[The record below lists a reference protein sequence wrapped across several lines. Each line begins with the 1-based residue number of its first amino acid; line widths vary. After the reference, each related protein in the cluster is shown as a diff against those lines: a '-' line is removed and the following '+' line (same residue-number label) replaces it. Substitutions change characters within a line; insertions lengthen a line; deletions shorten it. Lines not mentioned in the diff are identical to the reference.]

1 MRLIM
6 GKKSSRVNL
15 FGNVFMTLGER
26 LREERERLGKSQP
39 VFAAIADT
47 TKQTLFSWESGKT
60 APDGFQ
66 LAALAAAG
74 TDVLYVITGSRDPE
88 LPALDTS
95 ERLLIDNYRRC
106 GSEGRAHLV
115 QTSALLAAG
124 MGAPNAPAAQPRG
137 SVVKV
142 SARGGHAAGRD
153 MTISNNTPGRTETDG
168 SAKGGK
174 PVRPRGRP

>member
-1 MRLIM
+1 
-6 GKKSSRVNL
+6 
-15 FGNVFMTLGER
+15 MTLGDR
-26 LREERERLGKSQP
+26 LREERERLGQSQP
-39 VFAAIADT
+39 VFAAIANT
-47 TKQTLFSWESGKT
+47 TKRTLFSWEEGKT

-74 TDVLYVITGSRDPE
+74 TDVLYVITGSRDPD

-95 ERLLIDNYRRC
+95 ERLLVDNYRRC
-106 GSEGRAHLV
+106 GPEGRAHLV

-153 MTISNNTPGRTETDG
+153 MTISNNPGRTATDG

-174 PVRPRGRP
+174 PARPRGRP

>member
-1 MRLIM
+1 M
-6 GKKSSRVNL
+6 
-15 FGNVFMTLGER
+15 FMTLGDR
-26 LREERERLGKSQP
+26 LREERERLGHSQP
-39 VFAAIADT
+39 VFAAFANT
-47 TKQTLFSWESGKT
+47 TKRTLFSWEEGKT

-66 LAALAAAG
+66 IAALAAAG

-106 GSEGRAHLV
+106 GHEGRAHLV

-124 MGAPNAPAAQPRG
+124 MGPPNAPAAQPRG

-153 MTISNNTPGRTETDG
+153 MTISNNNSGRKATDG

-174 PVRPRGRP
+174 PARPRGGA